1 MSNLETRLSEK
12 LEGEALR
19 QAIARMRAMPRY
31 ATDWERRCAALG
43 PDHDVIDEAI
53 LKLRSM
59 RDPWKCP
66 QEWLFLLAWDLSVDV
81 WEADWNEITKR
92 RVCAASWIVH
102 RYKGTQFAIEEA
114 LKALGMTVALK
125 RWFDFEPPKQR
136 GTFEA
141 IVYVNEQIYTAYEE
155 FLSERH
161 QRLAYEAIFRSK
173 PLTRHFTFSLGVG
186 FNNPITVG
194 SALSCL
200 ATQKITIEA
209 GRPNTFK
216 TPLGIASAFA
226 GMQVMKQTF
235 ATEG

>member
-1 MSNLETRLSEK
+1 MNDLETRLSEK

-19 QAIARMRAMPRY
+19 QAIARMRAMPKY

-43 PDHDVIDEAI
+43 PDHDIIDEAI

-102 RYKGTQFAIEEA
+102 RYKGTRYAIEEA
-114 LKALGMTVALK
+114 LRALGMTASMK
-125 RWFDFEPPKQR
+125 RWFDFDPPKEP

-141 IVYVNEQIYTAYEE
+141 VVYVNEQIYTAYEA

-186 FNNPITVG
+186 FKNPLSIG
-194 SALSCL
+194 SAFSGVG
-200 ATQKITIEA
+200 THKTTIQA
-209 GRPNTFK
+209 GRPSAFK

-226 GMQVMKQTF
+226 GLQIHTQTF
-235 ATEG
+235 DAGE